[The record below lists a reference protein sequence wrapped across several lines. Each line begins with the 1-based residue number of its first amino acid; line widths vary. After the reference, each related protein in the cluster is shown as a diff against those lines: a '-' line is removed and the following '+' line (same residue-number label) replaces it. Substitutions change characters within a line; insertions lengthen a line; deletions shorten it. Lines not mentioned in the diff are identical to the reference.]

1 MFLVKKI
8 SVVIVVLIC
17 FLACSQESFIKLQ
30 KKAQEQEN
38 DGSKR
43 PSYVDSDY
51 EVFSETIFLQNMVYQ
66 PIEERN
72 AFFQLTK
79 DGDDSFNPETSVI
92 LLNEPSDNNEKNP
105 PLYQNDPNNNAN
117 NEKNPPLYQ
126 NDPNNNANNEKNPP
140 LYQNDPNN
148 NANNEKSPFLYKPK
162 RKAKNPKLIEY
173 SQQDFYPLKN
183 GDIMMSKEGDQW
195 LIEIKSKAL
204 KRFLKD
210 QNDKDR
216 QIQTFTFNDT
226 KTQIAQF
233 KGKISSY
240 VYTTNDSDLSLRPFY
255 ESFLL
260 EKKSD
265 DLYMVDK
272 ALDAI
277 EVSKCQMV
285 LKKHSTDKLDSQ
297 HKAISIDLDFKKE
310 RFKSDTELFLEC
322 QS

>member
-1 MFLVKKI
+1 M
-8 SVVIVVLIC
+8 
-17 FLACSQESFIKLQ
+17 Q

-51 EVFSETIFLQNMVYQ
+51 EVFSETIFLQNMVHQ
-66 PIEERN
+66 PIKERD
-72 AFFQLTK
+72 AFAQLTK

-92 LLNEPSDNNEKNP
+92 LLNEPSDNDTKNP
-105 PLYQNDPNNNAN
+105 PLNQNESNNNTAN
-117 NEKNPPLYQ
+117 NDIKN
-126 NDPNNNANNEKNPP
+126 
-140 LYQNDPNN
+140 
-148 NANNEKSPFLYKPK
+148 PFLYKPK
-162 RKAKNPKLIEY
+162 RKTKDPKLIEY
-173 SQQDFYPLKN
+173 SQQNFYPLKD
-183 GDIMMSKEGDQW
+183 GDIVMSKEGDQW

-204 KRFLKD
+204 KRFLRD

-240 VYTTNDSDLSLRPFY
+240 VYTTNNSNLSLRSFY

-265 DLYMVDK
+265 DFYTIGAIGDK

-277 EVSKCQMV
+277 EIQKCQMV

>member
-1 MFLVKKI
+1 MALFLVKKI
-8 SVVIVVLIC
+8 SVVIMILIC

-66 PIEERN
+66 PREERN
-72 AFFQLTK
+72 AFFQLTNDEDNDPK
-79 DGDDSFNPETSVI
+79 ETPVI

-105 PLYQNDPNNNAN
+105 PLYPNDPHNNTNNAN
-117 NEKNPPLYQ
+117 NDTKN
-126 NDPNNNANNEKNPP
+126 
-140 LYQNDPNN
+140 
-148 NANNEKSPFLYKPK
+148 PFLYKPK
-162 RKAKNPKLIEY
+162 RKTKNPKLIEY

-183 GDIMMSKEGDQW
+183 GDIIMSKEGDQW
-195 LIEIKSKAL
+195 LVEIKSKAL

-265 DLYMVDK
+265 NVYTIENK
-272 ALDAI
+272 ALDTMEI
-277 EVSKCQMV
+277 SKCQMV

>member
-8 SVVIVVLIC
+8 GVVVVVLIG
-17 FLACSQESFIKLQ
+17 FLACSQERFIQLQ

-51 EVFSETIFLQNMVYQ
+51 EVFSETIFLQNMVHQ
-66 PIEERN
+66 PIKERD
-72 AFFQLTK
+72 AFAQLTK
-79 DGDDSFNPETSVI
+79 DEDDSFNPETSVI
-92 LLNEPSDNNEKNP
+92 LLDETSDNDTKNP
-105 PLYQNDPNNNAN
+105 PLNQNESNNNTTN
-117 NEKNPPLYQ
+117 NDTKN
-126 NDPNNNANNEKNPP
+126 
-140 LYQNDPNN
+140 
-148 NANNEKSPFLYKPK
+148 PFLYKPK
-162 RKAKNPKLIEY
+162 RKTKDPKLIEY
-173 SQQDFYPLKN
+173 SQQNFYPLKD

-240 VYTTNDSDLSLRPFY
+240 VYTTNNSGLSLRPFY

-265 DLYMVDK
+265 DFYMIGAIGDK

-277 EVSKCQMV
+277 EIQKCQMV

>member
-8 SVVIVVLIC
+8 SVVIMILIC
-17 FLACSQESFIKLQ
+17 FLACSQESFIKMQ

-66 PIEERN
+66 PREERN

-79 DGDDSFNPETSVI
+79 DEDNSFIPENSVI
-92 LLNEPSDNNEKNP
+92 LLNEPSDNDTKNP
-105 PLYQNDPNNNAN
+105 PLYPNESDNNVN
-117 NEKNPPLYQ
+117 NEKN
-126 NDPNNNANNEKNPP
+126 
-140 LYQNDPNN
+140 
-148 NANNEKSPFLYKPK
+148 PFLYKPK
-162 RKAKNPKLIEY
+162 RKTKNPKLIEY

-195 LIEIKSKAL
+195 LIEIQSKAL

-240 VYTTNDSDLSLRPFY
+240 VYTTNDSGLSLRPFY

-265 DLYMVDK
+265 NVYTIENK
-272 ALDAI
+272 ALDTMEI
-277 EVSKCQMV
+277 SKCQMV

-322 QS
+322 LKES

>member
-8 SVVIVVLIC
+8 SVVIMILIC
-17 FLACSQESFIKLQ
+17 FLACSQERLIQLQ

-38 DGSKR
+38 DGSQR

-79 DGDDSFNPETSVI
+79 DEYDSFNPETSVI
-92 LLNEPSDNNEKNP
+92 LLDEPSDNNEKNP
-105 PLYQNDPNNNAN
+105 PLYQNESHNNTAN
-117 NEKNPPLYQ
+117 NDTKN
-126 NDPNNNANNEKNPP
+126 
-140 LYQNDPNN
+140 
-148 NANNEKSPFLYKPK
+148 PFLYKPK
-162 RKAKNPKLIEY
+162 RKTKNPKLIEY
-173 SQQDFYPLKN
+173 SQQNFYPLKN

-195 LIEIKSKAL
+195 LVEIKSKAL

-265 DLYMVDK
+265 DLYTIGDK

-277 EVSKCQMV
+277 EIHKCQMV

-322 QS
+322 QN

>member
-8 SVVIVVLIC
+8 GVVVVVLIG
-17 FLACSQESFIKLQ
+17 FLACSQERFIQLQ

-51 EVFSETIFLQNMVYQ
+51 EVFSETIFLQNMVHQ
-66 PIEERN
+66 PMEERDSF
-72 AFFQLTK
+72 AQLTK

-92 LLNEPSDNNEKNP
+92 LLNEPSGNDTKNP
-105 PLYQNDPNNNAN
+105 PLYQNESNTNTAN
-117 NEKNPPLYQ
+117 NDTKN
-126 NDPNNNANNEKNPP
+126 
-140 LYQNDPNN
+140 
-148 NANNEKSPFLYKPK
+148 PFLYKPK
-162 RKAKNPKLIEY
+162 RKTKDPKLIEY
-173 SQQDFYPLKN
+173 SQQNFYPLKD
-183 GDIMMSKEGDQW
+183 GDIVMSKEGDQW

-240 VYTTNDSDLSLRPFY
+240 VYTTNNSDLSLRPFY

-265 DLYMVDK
+265 DLYMIGAIGDK

-277 EVSKCQMV
+277 EIHKCQMV

>member
-8 SVVIVVLIC
+8 GVVVVVLIG
-17 FLACSQESFIKLQ
+17 FLACSQERFIQLQ

-51 EVFSETIFLQNMVYQ
+51 EVFSETIFLQNMVHQ
-66 PIEERN
+66 PIKERD
-72 AFFQLTK
+72 AFAQLTK
-79 DGDDSFNPETSVI
+79 DEDDSFNPETSVI
-92 LLNEPSDNNEKNP
+92 LLNEPSDNDTKNP
-105 PLYQNDPNNNAN
+105 PLNQNESNNTASNDT
-117 NEKNPPLYQ
+117 KN
-126 NDPNNNANNEKNPP
+126 
-140 LYQNDPNN
+140 
-148 NANNEKSPFLYKPK
+148 PFLYKPK
-162 RKAKNPKLIEY
+162 RKTKNPKLIEY
-173 SQQDFYPLKN
+173 SQQNFYPLKN

-195 LIEIKSKAL
+195 LVEIKSKAL

-265 DLYMVDK
+265 DLYTIGDK
-272 ALDAI
+272 ALDTI

>member
-8 SVVIVVLIC
+8 GVVIMILVC
-17 FLACSQESFIKLQ
+17 FLACSQERFIKLQ

-51 EVFSETIFLQNMVYQ
+51 EVFSETIFLKNMVYQ
-66 PIEERN
+66 PTEERDTF
-72 AFFQLTK
+72 AQLTK
-79 DGDDSFNPETSVI
+79 DENDSFNPETSVI

-105 PLYQNDPNNNAN
+105 PLYQNESNTNTAN
-117 NEKNPPLYQ
+117 NDTKN
-126 NDPNNNANNEKNPP
+126 
-140 LYQNDPNN
+140 
-148 NANNEKSPFLYKPK
+148 PFLYKPK
-162 RKAKNPKLIEY
+162 RKTKNPKLIEY
-173 SQQDFYPLKN
+173 SQQNFYPLKD

-240 VYTTNDSDLSLRPFY
+240 VYTTNNSDLSLRPFY

-265 DLYMVDK
+265 DFYTIGAIGDK

-277 EVSKCQMV
+277 EISKCQMV

>member
-1 MFLVKKI
+1 M
-8 SVVIVVLIC
+8 
-17 FLACSQESFIKLQ
+17 Q

-38 DGSKR
+38 DGSQR

-66 PIEERN
+66 PTEERDSF
-72 AFFQLTK
+72 AQLTK
-79 DGDDSFNPETSVI
+79 DEDDSFNPETSVI
-92 LLNEPSDNNEKNP
+92 LLNEPSDNNTKNP
-105 PLYQNDPNNNAN
+105 PLYPNESHNNTNNAN
-117 NEKNPPLYQ
+117 NEKNP
-126 NDPNNNANNEKNPP
+126 
-140 LYQNDPNN
+140 
-148 NANNEKSPFLYKPK
+148 FLYKK

-173 SQQDFYPLKN
+173 SQQNFYPLKN
-183 GDIMMSKEGDQW
+183 GDIIMSKEGDQW

-265 DLYMVDK
+265 DFYTIGAIGDK

-277 EVSKCQMV
+277 EISKCQMV

>member
-8 SVVIVVLIC
+8 GVVIVVLIC
-17 FLACSQESFIKLQ
+17 FLACSQERFIKLQ

-38 DGSKR
+38 DGSQR

-79 DGDDSFNPETSVI
+79 DEDDSFNPETSVI
-92 LLNEPSDNNEKNP
+92 LLNEPSDN
-105 PLYQNDPNNNAN
+105 DT
-117 NEKNPPLYQ
+117 
-126 NDPNNNANNEKNPP
+126 KNPP

-162 RKAKNPKLIEY
+162 RKTKNPKLIEY
-173 SQQDFYPLKN
+173 SQQNFYPLKD

-255 ESFLL
+255 KSFLL

-265 DLYMVDK
+265 DFYTIGAIGDK
-272 ALDAI
+272 ALDTI
-277 EVSKCQMV
+277 EISKCQMV

>member
-8 SVVIVVLIC
+8 GVVIMILVC
-17 FLACSQESFIKLQ
+17 FLACSQESFIKMQ

-79 DGDDSFNPETSVI
+79 DEDNSFNPENSVI

-105 PLYQNDPNNNAN
+105 LSYPNDPNNNEDNAN
-117 NEKNPPLYQ
+117 NEKN
-126 NDPNNNANNEKNPP
+126 
-140 LYQNDPNN
+140 
-148 NANNEKSPFLYKPK
+148 PFLYKPK
-162 RKAKNPKLIEY
+162 RKTKNPKLIEY

-183 GDIMMSKEGDQW
+183 GDIIMSKEGDQW
-195 LIEIKSKAL
+195 LIEIQSKAL

-265 DLYMVDK
+265 NVYTIENK
-272 ALDAI
+272 ALDTMEI
-277 EVSKCQMV
+277 SKCQMV

-322 QS
+322 LKES

>member
-8 SVVIVVLIC
+8 GVVVVVLIG
-17 FLACSQESFIKLQ
+17 FLACSQERFIQLQ

-66 PIEERN
+66 PIKERD
-72 AFFQLTK
+72 AFAQLAK

-92 LLNEPSDNNEKNP
+92 LLNEPSDNDTKNP
-105 PLYQNDPNNNAN
+105 PLNQNESNTNTAN
-117 NEKNPPLYQ
+117 NDVKN
-126 NDPNNNANNEKNPP
+126 
-140 LYQNDPNN
+140 
-148 NANNEKSPFLYKPK
+148 PFLYKPK
-162 RKAKNPKLIEY
+162 RKTKDPKLIEY
-173 SQQDFYPLKN
+173 SQQNFYPLKN

-240 VYTTNDSDLSLRPFY
+240 VYTTNNSDLSLRPFY

-265 DLYMVDK
+265 DLYTIGDK
-272 ALDAI
+272 ALDTI

-322 QS
+322 LKES

>member
-1 MFLVKKI
+1 M
-8 SVVIVVLIC
+8 VLIG
-17 FLACSQESFIKLQ
+17 FLACSQERFIQLQ

-66 PIEERN
+66 PTEERDSF
-72 AFFQLTK
+72 AQLTK
-79 DGDDSFNPETSVI
+79 DEYNSFNPETSVV
-92 LLNEPSDNNEKNP
+92 LLNEPSDNDTKNP
-105 PLYQNDPNNNAN
+105 PLYQNESNSNTAN
-117 NEKNPPLYQ
+117 NDAKNP
-126 NDPNNNANNEKNPP
+126 
-140 LYQNDPNN
+140 
-148 NANNEKSPFLYKPK
+148 FVYKPK
-162 RKAKNPKLIEY
+162 RKTKDPKLIEY
-173 SQQDFYPLKN
+173 SQQNFYPLKD

-240 VYTTNDSDLSLRPFY
+240 VYTTNNSDLSLRPFY

-260 EKKSD
+260 EKKSGD
-265 DLYMVDK
+265 FYTIGAIGDK
-272 ALDAI
+272 ALDTI
-277 EVSKCQMV
+277 EISKCQMV

-310 RFKSDTELFLEC
+310 RFKSDIELFLEC

>member
-1 MFLVKKI
+1 M
-8 SVVIVVLIC
+8 
-17 FLACSQESFIKLQ
+17 Q

-79 DGDDSFNPETSVI
+79 DEDNSFNPETSVI

-105 PLYQNDPNNNAN
+105 PLYQNDPYNNTNQAN
-117 NEKNPPLYQ
+117 N
-126 NDPNNNANNEKNPP
+126 DI
-140 LYQNDPNN
+140 
-148 NANNEKSPFLYKPK
+148 KSPFLYKPK
-162 RKAKNPKLIEY
+162 RKTKNPKLIEY
-173 SQQDFYPLKN
+173 SQQNFYPLKD
-183 GDIMMSKEGDQW
+183 GDIVMSKEGDQW

-210 QNDKDR
+210 QNGKDR

-265 DLYMVDK
+265 NLYTIGDK
-272 ALDAI
+272 ALDTI

-322 QS
+322 LKES

>member
-1 MFLVKKI
+1 MILV
-8 SVVIVVLIC
+8 C
-17 FLACSQESFIKLQ
+17 FLACSQERFIKLQ

-79 DGDDSFNPETSVI
+79 DEDDSFNPETSVI
-92 LLNEPSDNNEKNP
+92 LLNDPSDNNEKNP
-105 PLYQNDPNNNAN
+105 LLNQNESNTNTAN
-117 NEKNPPLYQ
+117 NDTKN
-126 NDPNNNANNEKNPP
+126 
-140 LYQNDPNN
+140 
-148 NANNEKSPFLYKPK
+148 PFLYKPK

-173 SQQDFYPLKN
+173 SQQDFYLLKN
-183 GDIMMSKEGDQW
+183 GDIVMSKEGDQW
-195 LIEIKSKAL
+195 LVEIKSKAL

-265 DLYMVDK
+265 DFYTIGAIGDK
-272 ALDAI
+272 ALDTI

>member
-1 MFLVKKI
+1 MALFLVKKI
-8 SVVIVVLIC
+8 GMVIMILIC
-17 FLACSQESFIKLQ
+17 FLACSQERFIKLQ

-66 PIEERN
+66 PIEKRN

-79 DGDDSFNPETSVI
+79 DEDNSFNPETSVI
-92 LLNEPSDNNEKNP
+92 LLNEPSDNDTKNP
-105 PLYQNDPNNNAN
+105 PLNQNESNTNTAN
-117 NEKNPPLYQ
+117 NDTKN
-126 NDPNNNANNEKNPP
+126 
-140 LYQNDPNN
+140 
-148 NANNEKSPFLYKPK
+148 PFLYKPK

-173 SQQDFYPLKN
+173 SQQNFYPLKD
-183 GDIMMSKEGDQW
+183 GDIVMSKEGDQW

-210 QNDKDR
+210 QNNKDR

-240 VYTTNDSDLSLRPFY
+240 VYTTNNSDLSLRPFY

-265 DLYMVDK
+265 DFYTIGAIGDK

>member
-1 MFLVKKI
+1 M
-8 SVVIVVLIC
+8 VLMC

-66 PIEERN
+66 PAEERN
-72 AFFQLTK
+72 AFAQLTK
-79 DGDDSFNPETSVI
+79 DEDNSFNPETSVV
-92 LLNEPSDNNEKNP
+92 LLNEPSDNDTKNP
-105 PLYQNDPNNNAN
+105 PLYQNESNNNTAN
-117 NEKNPPLYQ
+117 NDTKN
-126 NDPNNNANNEKNPP
+126 
-140 LYQNDPNN
+140 
-148 NANNEKSPFLYKPK
+148 PFLYKK

-173 SQQDFYPLKN
+173 SQQNFYPLKN
-183 GDIMMSKEGDQW
+183 GDIVMSKEGDQW
-195 LIEIKSKAL
+195 LVEIKSKAL

-277 EVSKCQMV
+277 EISKCQMV

>member
-8 SVVIVVLIC
+8 GVVIVVLIC
-17 FLACSQESFIKLQ
+17 FLACSQERFIKLQ

-51 EVFSETIFLQNMVYQ
+51 EVFSETIFLKNMVYQ
-66 PIEERN
+66 PTEERDSF
-72 AFFQLTK
+72 AQLTK
-79 DGDDSFNPETSVI
+79 DGNDSFNPETSVI
-92 LLNEPSDNNEKNP
+92 LLNEPSDNDTKNP
-105 PLYQNDPNNNAN
+105 PLYPNESNTNAAN
-117 NEKNPPLYQ
+117 NDTKN
-126 NDPNNNANNEKNPP
+126 
-140 LYQNDPNN
+140 
-148 NANNEKSPFLYKPK
+148 PFLYKPK
-162 RKAKNPKLIEY
+162 RKTKNPKLIEY
-173 SQQDFYPLKN
+173 SQQNFYPLKD
-183 GDIMMSKEGDQW
+183 GDIIMSKEGDQW

-240 VYTTNDSDLSLRPFY
+240 VYTTNNSDLSLRPFY

-265 DLYMVDK
+265 DFYTIGAIGDK

-277 EVSKCQMV
+277 EISKCQMV

>member
-1 MFLVKKI
+1 MI
-8 SVVIVVLIC
+8 LIC
-17 FLACSQESFIKLQ
+17 FLACSQESFIKMQ

-79 DGDDSFNPETSVI
+79 DEDNSFNPENSVI

-105 PLYQNDPNNNAN
+105 PSYPNDPNNN
-117 NEKNPPLYQ
+117 
-126 NDPNNNANNEKNPP
+126 DNNANNSQKN
-140 LYQNDPNN
+140 
-148 NANNEKSPFLYKPK
+148 PFLYKPK
-162 RKAKNPKLIEY
+162 RKTKNPKLIEY

-183 GDIMMSKEGDQW
+183 GDIIMSKEGDQW
-195 LIEIKSKAL
+195 LIEIQSKAL

-265 DLYMVDK
+265 NVYTIENK
-272 ALDAI
+272 ALDTMEI
-277 EVSKCQMV
+277 SKCQMV

>member
-8 SVVIVVLIC
+8 GVVIMILIG
-17 FLACSQESFIKLQ
+17 FLACSQERFIKLQ

-66 PIEERN
+66 PTEERDSF
-72 AFFQLTK
+72 AQLTK
-79 DGDDSFNPETSVI
+79 DEDDSFNPETSVI
-92 LLNEPSDNNEKNP
+92 LLNEPSDDNEKNP
-105 PLYQNDPNNNAN
+105 PLYQNDPHNNTAN
-117 NEKNPPLYQ
+117 NDTKN
-126 NDPNNNANNEKNPP
+126 
-140 LYQNDPNN
+140 
-148 NANNEKSPFLYKPK
+148 PFLYKPK
-162 RKAKNPKLIEY
+162 RKTKNPKLIEY
-173 SQQDFYPLKN
+173 SQQNFYPLKD
-183 GDIMMSKEGDQW
+183 GDIIMSKEGDQW
-195 LIEIKSKAL
+195 LVEIKSKAL

-265 DLYMVDK
+265 DLYTIGDK

-277 EVSKCQMV
+277 EISKCQMV

>member
-8 SVVIVVLIC
+8 GVVVVVLIG
-17 FLACSQESFIKLQ
+17 FLACSQERFIQLQ

-51 EVFSETIFLQNMVYQ
+51 EVFSETIFLQNMVHQ
-66 PIEERN
+66 LIKERD
-72 AFFQLTK
+72 AFVQLTK
-79 DGDDSFNPETSVI
+79 DGDDSFSPETSVI
-92 LLNEPSDNNEKNP
+92 LLDEPSDNDTKNP
-105 PLYQNDPNNNAN
+105 PLNQNESNNNTASN
-117 NEKNPPLYQ
+117 DTKN
-126 NDPNNNANNEKNPP
+126 
-140 LYQNDPNN
+140 
-148 NANNEKSPFLYKPK
+148 PFLYKPK
-162 RKAKNPKLIEY
+162 RKTKDPKLIEY
-173 SQQDFYPLKN
+173 SQQNFYPLKD
-183 GDIMMSKEGDQW
+183 GDIVMSKEGDQW

-240 VYTTNDSDLSLRPFY
+240 VYTTNNSNLSLRPFY

-265 DLYMVDK
+265 DFYTIGDK

-277 EVSKCQMV
+277 EIHKCQMV

>member
-8 SVVIVVLIC
+8 SVVIMILIC
-17 FLACSQESFIKLQ
+17 FLACSQERFIKLQ

-66 PIEERN
+66 PTEERN

-79 DGDDSFNPETSVI
+79 DEDNSFNPETSVI

-117 NEKNPPLYQ
+117 NEK
-126 NDPNNNANNEKNPP
+126 
-140 LYQNDPNN
+140 
-148 NANNEKSPFLYKPK
+148 SPFLYKPK
-162 RKAKNPKLIEY
+162 RKTKNPKLIEY
-173 SQQDFYPLKN
+173 SQQNFYPLKD
-183 GDIMMSKEGDQW
+183 GDIVMSKEGDQW

-265 DLYMVDK
+265 NVYTIENK
-272 ALDAI
+272 ALDTMEI
-277 EVSKCQMV
+277 SKCQMV

-322 QS
+322 LKES

>member
-1 MFLVKKI
+1 MI
-8 SVVIVVLIC
+8 LIC
-17 FLACSQESFIKLQ
+17 FLACSQERFIKLQ

-38 DGSKR
+38 DGSQR

-79 DGDDSFNPETSVI
+79 DEDDSFNPETSVI
-92 LLNEPSDNNEKNP
+92 LLNEPSDS
-105 PLYQNDPNNNAN
+105 
-117 NEKNPPLYQ
+117 
-126 NDPNNNANNEKNPP
+126 NEKNPP

-162 RKAKNPKLIEY
+162 RKTKNPKLIEY

-183 GDIMMSKEGDQW
+183 GDIIMSKEGDQW

>member
-8 SVVIVVLIC
+8 GVVVVVLIC
-17 FLACSQESFIKLQ
+17 FLACSQERFIQLQ

-51 EVFSETIFLQNMVYQ
+51 EVFSETIFLKNMVYQ
-66 PIEERN
+66 PTEERDSF
-72 AFFQLTK
+72 AQLTK
-79 DGDDSFNPETSVI
+79 DEDDSFNPETSVI
-92 LLNEPSDNNEKNP
+92 LLNEPSDNDTKNP
-105 PLYQNDPNNNAN
+105 PLYQNESNTNTAN
-117 NEKNPPLYQ
+117 NDTKN
-126 NDPNNNANNEKNPP
+126 
-140 LYQNDPNN
+140 
-148 NANNEKSPFLYKPK
+148 PFLYKPK
-162 RKAKNPKLIEY
+162 RKTKNPKIIEY
-173 SQQDFYPLKN
+173 SQQNFYPLKD

-240 VYTTNDSDLSLRPFY
+240 VYTTNNSDLSLRPFY

-265 DLYMVDK
+265 DLYTIGAIGDK

-277 EVSKCQMV
+277 EISKCQMV

>member
-8 SVVIVVLIC
+8 SVVIMILIC
-17 FLACSQESFIKLQ
+17 FLACSQERFIQLQ

-66 PIEERN
+66 PIEERDSF
-72 AFFQLTK
+72 AQLTK
-79 DGDDSFNPETSVI
+79 DENDSFNPETSVI
-92 LLNEPSDNNEKNP
+92 LLNEPSDNDTKNP
-105 PLYQNDPNNNAN
+105 PLNQNESNNNTAN
-117 NEKNPPLYQ
+117 NDTKN
-126 NDPNNNANNEKNPP
+126 
-140 LYQNDPNN
+140 
-148 NANNEKSPFLYKPK
+148 PFLYKPK
-162 RKAKNPKLIEY
+162 RKTKNPKLIEY
-173 SQQDFYPLKN
+173 SQQNFYPLKD
-183 GDIMMSKEGDQW
+183 GDIVMSREGDQW

-204 KRFLKD
+204 KRFLRD

-240 VYTTNDSDLSLRPFY
+240 VYTTNNSDLSLRPFY

-265 DLYMVDK
+265 DFYTIGADK

-277 EVSKCQMV
+277 EISKCQMV

>member
-1 MFLVKKI
+1 MI
-8 SVVIVVLIC
+8 LIC
-17 FLACSQESFIKLQ
+17 FLACSQERFIKLQ

-79 DGDDSFNPETSVI
+79 DENDSFNPETSVI
-92 LLNEPSDNNEKNP
+92 LLNELSDNNEKNP

-117 NEKNPPLYQ
+117 NEKNP
-126 NDPNNNANNEKNPP
+126 
-140 LYQNDPNN
+140 
-148 NANNEKSPFLYKPK
+148 FLYKPK
-162 RKAKNPKLIEY
+162 RKTKNPKLIEY
-173 SQQDFYPLKN
+173 SQQNFYPLKD
-183 GDIMMSKEGDQW
+183 GDIVMSKEGDQW
-195 LIEIKSKAL
+195 LVEIKSKAL

-265 DLYMVDK
+265 DFYTIGAIGDK

-277 EVSKCQMV
+277 EISKCQMV

>member
-8 SVVIVVLIC
+8 GVVVVVLIC
-17 FLACSQESFIKLQ
+17 FLACSQERFIKLQ

-66 PIEERN
+66 PIEKTN

-79 DGDDSFNPETSVI
+79 DEDNSFNPETSVI

-105 PLYQNDPNNNAN
+105 LLYQNDS
-117 NEKNPPLYQ
+117 
-126 NDPNNNANNEKNPP
+126 
-140 LYQNDPNN
+140 NN

-173 SQQDFYPLKN
+173 SQQDFYPLKD
-183 GDIMMSKEGDQW
+183 GDIVMSKEGDQW
-195 LIEIKSKAL
+195 LVEIQSKAL

-265 DLYMVDK
+265 DLYTIGDK

-277 EVSKCQMV
+277 EISKCQMV

-322 QS
+322 LKES

>member
-8 SVVIVVLIC
+8 SVVIMILIC
-17 FLACSQESFIKLQ
+17 FLACSQERFIQLQ

-38 DGSKR
+38 DGSQR

-66 PIEERN
+66 PTNERN

-79 DGDDSFNPETSVI
+79 DEDDSFNPETSVI
-92 LLNEPSDNNEKNP
+92 LLNEPSDNDTKNP
-105 PLYQNDPNNNAN
+105 PLYQNDSNNNAN
-117 NEKNPPLYQ
+117 NEKNL
-126 NDPNNNANNEKNPP
+126 
-140 LYQNDPNN
+140 
-148 NANNEKSPFLYKPK
+148 FLYKPK
-162 RKAKNPKLIEY
+162 RKTKDPKLIEY
-173 SQQDFYPLKN
+173 SQQNFYPLKD
-183 GDIMMSKEGDQW
+183 GDIVMSKEGDQW
-195 LIEIKSKAL
+195 LIEIKSKSL

-265 DLYMVDK
+265 DLYTIGDK
-272 ALDAI
+272 ALDTI

-322 QS
+322 LKES

>member
-1 MFLVKKI
+1 MI
-8 SVVIVVLIC
+8 LIG
-17 FLACSQESFIKLQ
+17 FLACSQERFIKLQ

-66 PIEERN
+66 PTEERDSF
-72 AFFQLTK
+72 AQLTK
-79 DGDDSFNPETSVI
+79 DEDNSFNLETSVI

-105 PLYQNDPNNNAN
+105 PLYQNDPNNNTVN
-117 NEKNPPLYQ
+117 NDTKN
-126 NDPNNNANNEKNPP
+126 
-140 LYQNDPNN
+140 
-148 NANNEKSPFLYKPK
+148 PFLYKPK
-162 RKAKNPKLIEY
+162 RKTKNPKLIEY

-183 GDIMMSKEGDQW
+183 GDIVMSKEGDQW

-265 DLYMVDK
+265 NVYTIENK
-272 ALDAI
+272 ALDTMEI
-277 EVSKCQMV
+277 SKCQMV

-322 QS
+322 LKES

>member
-8 SVVIVVLIC
+8 GVVIMILVC
-17 FLACSQESFIKLQ
+17 FLACSQESFIKMQ

-79 DGDDSFNPETSVI
+79 DEDNSFNPENSVI
-92 LLNEPSDNNEKNP
+92 LLNEPSDNSETLYPNESHN
-105 PLYQNDPNNNAN
+105 NTNNAN
-117 NEKNPPLYQ
+117 NDVKN
-126 NDPNNNANNEKNPP
+126 
-140 LYQNDPNN
+140 
-148 NANNEKSPFLYKPK
+148 PFLYKPK
-162 RKAKNPKLIEY
+162 RKTKNPKLIEY

-183 GDIMMSKEGDQW
+183 GDITMSKEGDQW
-195 LIEIKSKAL
+195 LIEIQSKAL

-210 QNDKDR
+210 QNDKNR

-265 DLYMVDK
+265 NVYTIENK

-322 QS
+322 LKES

>member
-8 SVVIVVLIC
+8 GVVIMILIC
-17 FLACSQESFIKLQ
+17 FLACSQERFIKLQ

-43 PSYVDSDY
+43 PSYVDSDH

-72 AFFQLTK
+72 AFFQLTNDEDNDPK
-79 DGDDSFNPETSVI
+79 ETSVI
-92 LLNEPSDNNEKNP
+92 LLNEPSD
-105 PLYQNDPNNNAN
+105 
-117 NEKNPPLYQ
+117 
-126 NDPNNNANNEKNPP
+126 NNEKNPP

-173 SQQDFYPLKN
+173 SQQNFYPLKD
-183 GDIMMSKEGDQW
+183 GDIVMSKEGDQW
-195 LIEIKSKAL
+195 LVEIKSKAL

-240 VYTTNDSDLSLRPFY
+240 VYTTNDSDLSLRPFH

-265 DLYMVDK
+265 DLYTIGDK
-272 ALDAI
+272 ALDTI
-277 EVSKCQMV
+277 EISKCQMV

-297 HKAISIDLDFKKE
+297 YKAISIDLDFKKE

>member
-8 SVVIVVLIC
+8 SVVVVVLIC
-17 FLACSQESFIKLQ
+17 FLACSQESFIKMQ

-66 PIEERN
+66 SIEERN

-79 DGDDSFNPETSVI
+79 DEDNSFNPENSVI
-92 LLNEPSDNNEKNP
+92 LLNEPSDNDTKNP
-105 PLYQNDPNNNAN
+105 PLYPNESHNNTNNAN
-117 NEKNPPLYQ
+117 NDIKN
-126 NDPNNNANNEKNPP
+126 
-140 LYQNDPNN
+140 
-148 NANNEKSPFLYKPK
+148 PFLYKPK
-162 RKAKNPKLIEY
+162 RKTKNPKLIEY

-183 GDIMMSKEGDQW
+183 GDIIMSREGDQW
-195 LIEIKSKAL
+195 LIEIQSKAL

-265 DLYMVDK
+265 DLYTIGAIGDK

-277 EVSKCQMV
+277 EISKCQMV

>member
-8 SVVIVVLIC
+8 SVVIMILIC
-17 FLACSQESFIKLQ
+17 FLACSQERFIKLQ

-79 DGDDSFNPETSVI
+79 DEDNSFNPETSVI
-92 LLNEPSDNNEKNP
+92 LLNEPSG
-105 PLYQNDPNNNAN
+105 NDT
-117 NEKNPPLYQ
+117 
-126 NDPNNNANNEKNPP
+126 KNPP

-162 RKAKNPKLIEY
+162 RKTKNPKLIEY

-183 GDIMMSKEGDQW
+183 GDIIMSKEGDQW

-265 DLYMVDK
+265 DFYTIGAIGDK

-277 EVSKCQMV
+277 EISKCQMV

>member
-8 SVVIVVLIC
+8 GVVVVVLIG
-17 FLACSQESFIKLQ
+17 FLACSQERFIQLQ

-51 EVFSETIFLQNMVYQ
+51 EVFSETIFLKNMVHQ
-66 PIEERN
+66 PIKERD
-72 AFFQLTK
+72 AFAQLTK
-79 DGDDSFNPETSVI
+79 DEDDSFNPETSVI
-92 LLNEPSDNNEKNP
+92 LLDEPSDNDTKNP
-105 PLYQNDPNNNAN
+105 PLNQNESSNNTASNDT
-117 NEKNPPLYQ
+117 KN
-126 NDPNNNANNEKNPP
+126 
-140 LYQNDPNN
+140 
-148 NANNEKSPFLYKPK
+148 PFLYKPK
-162 RKAKNPKLIEY
+162 RKTKDPKLIEY
-173 SQQDFYPLKN
+173 SQQNFYPLKD
-183 GDIMMSKEGDQW
+183 GDIVMSKEGDQW

-240 VYTTNDSDLSLRPFY
+240 VYTTNNSNLSLRPFY

-265 DLYMVDK
+265 DFYMIGAIGDK

-277 EVSKCQMV
+277 EIQKCQMV

>member
-8 SVVIVVLIC
+8 GVAIMVLIC
-17 FLACSQESFIKLQ
+17 FLACSQERFIKLQ

-38 DGSKR
+38 DGSQR

-72 AFFQLTK
+72 AFFQLTNDEDNDPK
-79 DGDDSFNPETSVI
+79 ETPLI

-105 PLYQNDPNNNAN
+105 PLYPNDPHNNTNNAN
-117 NEKNPPLYQ
+117 NDIKN
-126 NDPNNNANNEKNPP
+126 
-140 LYQNDPNN
+140 
-148 NANNEKSPFLYKPK
+148 PFLYKK

-183 GDIMMSKEGDQW
+183 GDIIMSKEGDQW
-195 LIEIKSKAL
+195 LVEIKSKAL

-265 DLYMVDK
+265 DLYTIGDK
-272 ALDAI
+272 ALDTI

>member
-8 SVVIVVLIC
+8 GVVVVVLIC
-17 FLACSQESFIKLQ
+17 FLACSQESFIKMQ

-66 PIEERN
+66 PTEERDSF
-72 AFFQLTK
+72 AQLTK
-79 DGDDSFNPETSVI
+79 DEDDSFNPETSVI
-92 LLNEPSDNNEKNP
+92 LLNEPSDNDTKNP
-105 PLYQNDPNNNAN
+105 PLYQNEFHNNNTAN
-117 NEKNPPLYQ
+117 NDTKN
-126 NDPNNNANNEKNPP
+126 
-140 LYQNDPNN
+140 
-148 NANNEKSPFLYKPK
+148 PFLYKPK
-162 RKAKNPKLIEY
+162 RKTKNPKLIEY
-173 SQQDFYPLKN
+173 SQQNFYPLKN
-183 GDIMMSKEGDQW
+183 GDIIMSKEGDQW
-195 LIEIKSKAL
+195 LVEIKSKAL
-204 KRFLKD
+204 KRFLKA

-240 VYTTNDSDLSLRPFY
+240 VYTTNNSDLSLRPFY

-265 DLYMVDK
+265 NVYTIENK
-272 ALDAI
+272 ALDTI
-277 EVSKCQMV
+277 EISKCQMV

>member
-1 MFLVKKI
+1 M
-8 SVVIVVLIC
+8 C
-17 FLACSQESFIKLQ
+17 FLACSQERFIQLQ

-51 EVFSETIFLQNMVYQ
+51 EVFSETIFLKNMVYQ
-66 PIEERN
+66 PIEERDSF
-72 AFFQLTK
+72 AQLTK
-79 DGDDSFNPETSVI
+79 DENDSFNPETSVI
-92 LLNEPSDNNEKNP
+92 LLNEPSDNDTKNP
-105 PLYQNDPNNNAN
+105 PLNQNESNTNTAN
-117 NEKNPPLYQ
+117 NDIKNP
-126 NDPNNNANNEKNPP
+126 
-140 LYQNDPNN
+140 
-148 NANNEKSPFLYKPK
+148 FIYKPK
-162 RKAKNPKLIEY
+162 RKTKDPKLIEY
-173 SQQDFYPLKN
+173 SQQNFYPLKD

-204 KRFLKD
+204 KRFLRD

-240 VYTTNDSDLSLRPFY
+240 VYTTNNSNLSLRPFY

-265 DLYMVDK
+265 DFYTIGADK

-277 EVSKCQMV
+277 EIQKCQMV

>member
-1 MFLVKKI
+1 M
-8 SVVIVVLIC
+8 
-17 FLACSQESFIKLQ
+17 Q

-66 PIEERN
+66 PKEERDSF
-72 AFFQLTK
+72 AQLTK
-79 DGDDSFNPETSVI
+79 DENDSFNPETSVI

-117 NEKNPPLYQ
+117 NEK
-126 NDPNNNANNEKNPP
+126 
-140 LYQNDPNN
+140 
-148 NANNEKSPFLYKPK
+148 SPFLYKPK
-162 RKAKNPKLIEY
+162 RKTKNPKLIEY
-173 SQQDFYPLKN
+173 SQQNFYPLKD
-183 GDIMMSKEGDQW
+183 GDIVMSKEGDQW

-265 DLYMVDK
+265 DLYTIGDK

-277 EVSKCQMV
+277 EISKCQMV

>member
-8 SVVIVVLIC
+8 GVVVVVLIG
-17 FLACSQESFIKLQ
+17 FLACSQERFIQLQ

-51 EVFSETIFLQNMVYQ
+51 EVFSETIFLQNMVHQ
-66 PIEERN
+66 PIKERD
-72 AFFQLTK
+72 AFAQLTK
-79 DGDDSFNPETSVI
+79 DEDDSFNPFFNPETSVI
-92 LLNEPSDNNEKNP
+92 LLDEPSDNDTKNP
-105 PLYQNDPNNNAN
+105 LLNQNEFSNNTAN
-117 NEKNPPLYQ
+117 NDAKN
-126 NDPNNNANNEKNPP
+126 
-140 LYQNDPNN
+140 
-148 NANNEKSPFLYKPK
+148 PFLYKPK
-162 RKAKNPKLIEY
+162 RKTKDPKLIEY
-173 SQQDFYPLKN
+173 SQQNFYPLKD
-183 GDIMMSKEGDQW
+183 GDIVMSKEGDQW

-210 QNDKDR
+210 QNNKDR

-240 VYTTNDSDLSLRPFY
+240 VYTTNNSNLSLRPFY

-265 DLYMVDK
+265 DLYMIGAIGDK

-277 EVSKCQMV
+277 EIQKCQMV

-310 RFKSDTELFLEC
+310 RFKSDTEFFLEC

>member
-8 SVVIVVLIC
+8 GVVVVVLIC
-17 FLACSQESFIKLQ
+17 FLACSQERFIKLQ

-66 PIEERN
+66 PIEERDSF
-72 AFFQLTK
+72 AQLTK
-79 DGDDSFNPETSVI
+79 DEDNSFNPETSVI
-92 LLNEPSDNNEKNP
+92 LLNEPSD
-105 PLYQNDPNNNAN
+105 
-117 NEKNPPLYQ
+117 
-126 NDPNNNANNEKNPP
+126 NNEKNPP

-173 SQQDFYPLKN
+173 SQQDFYPLKD
-183 GDIMMSKEGDQW
+183 GDIIMSKEGDQW
-195 LIEIKSKAL
+195 LVEIKSKAL

-260 EKKSD
+260 EKNSD

-277 EVSKCQMV
+277 EISKCQMV